1 MTDSTSE
8 TASLAEGNERT
19 AVVTGGMS
27 GIGAAT
33 AKRLRD
39 SGLTVLT
46 LDVVDGADLVVDVT
60 DDGALRAAAAAIGLV
75 DVLVNSA
82 GTVGPNKPLL
92 ETSHEEW
99 RRTFEINVLGT
110 VACMR
115 AFVPGMVA
123 AGWGRV
129 VNVASIAGKDGNA
142 NLAAYS
148 ASKAAVIGLGKSAGK
163 ELATT
168 GVLVNTVAP
177 AVIATP
183 MNAATAPEVLA
194 HITSLI
200 PMQRVGRPEEVAE
213 LIAFL
218 ASERVSFST
227 GAVYDISGGRATY

>member
-1 MTDSTSE
+1 
-8 TASLAEGNERT
+8 
-19 AVVTGGMS
+19 
-27 GIGAAT
+27 
-33 AKRLRD
+33 
-39 SGLTVLT
+39 
-46 LDVVDGADLVVDVT
+46 
-60 DDGALRAAAAAIGLV
+60 
-75 DVLVNSA
+75 
-82 GTVGPNKPLL
+82 
-92 ETSHEEW
+92 
-99 RRTFEINVLGT
+99 
-110 VACMR
+110 MR

-129 VNVASIAGKDGNA
+129 VNVASMAGKDGNP

-148 ASKAAVIGLGKSAGK
+148 ASKAAVIGLGKSVGK

-200 PMQRVGRPEEVAE
+200 PMKRVGRPGEVAE
-213 LIAFL
+213 LIAFP

-227 GAVYDISGGRATY
+227 GAVYDISGGRPPTDLRPSVGSTPLPSDP

>member
-1 MTDSTSE
+1 
-8 TASLAEGNERT
+8 
-19 AVVTGGMS
+19 
-27 GIGAAT
+27 
-33 AKRLRD
+33 
-39 SGLTVLT
+39 
-46 LDVVDGADLVVDVT
+46 
-60 DDGALRAAAAAIGLV
+60 
-75 DVLVNSA
+75 
-82 GTVGPNKPLL
+82 
-92 ETSHEEW
+92 
-99 RRTFEINVLGT
+99 
-110 VACMR
+110 MR

-129 VNVASIAGKDGNA
+129 VNVASMAGKDGNP

-148 ASKAAVIGLGKSAGK
+148 ASKAAVIGLGKSVGK

-168 GVLVNTVAP
+168 GVLVSTVAP

-200 PMQRVGRPEEVAE
+200 PMKRVGRPGEVAE
-213 LIAFL
+213 LIAFP